1 MSKRYI
7 KDKLIVEVCADRA
20 ELGRRA
26 GADAASAIRA
36 AIEKKGRARVIFA
49 AAPSQD
55 DVLSELCSAG
65 DIDWSRVNAFH
76 MDEYIGL
83 SRTAPQGF
91 GNYLRE
97 HVFDRLPFRQVFY
110 INPEAED
117 PEAEAQRYEKLL
129 LEHPMDV
136 CILGVGE
143 NGHMAF
149 NDPAEARFDDPR
161 LVKTV
166 HLDERCRQQ
175 QVNDGCF
182 SSIGEVPK
190 TAITVTIPGLL
201 RARSMF
207 CVVPT
212 VRKAEAVARMLTGG
226 IAADCPATALRRK
239 NGARLYLDPDAASLL
254 PQGVARL

>member
-1 MSKRYI
+1 MRFAKVDSLLVY
-7 KDKLIVEVCADRA
+7 VADSRA
-20 ELGRRA
+20 QMGQLSGQE
-26 GADAASAIRA
+26 AAAAIRLLLDVKET
-36 AIEKKGRARVIFA
+36 INVMFA

-55 DVLSELCSAG
+55 DVLSELCAAG
-65 DIDWSRVNAFH
+65 DIDWSRVNAFY

-83 SRTAPQGF
+83 ARTAPQGF

-110 INPEAED
+110 INPEAAD
-117 PEAEAQRYEKLL
+117 PEAEARRYEELL
-129 LEHPMDV
+129 LAYPMDV

-149 NDPAEARFDDPR
+149 NDPAEARFDDPH

-182 SSIGEVPK
+182 ARIEEVPK

-212 VRKAEAVARMLTGG
+212 VRKAEAVVRMLTGG
-226 IAADCPATALRRK
+226 ITADCPATALRRK
-239 NGARLYLDPDAASLL
+239 SGARLYLDPDAASLVK
-254 PQGVARL
+254 QGEAGL

>member
-1 MSKRYI
+1 MKFAKVDSLLVY
-7 KDKLIVEVCADRA
+7 VADSRA
-20 ELGRRA
+20 QMGRLS
-26 GADAASAIRA
+26 GQETAAAIRLLLDVKET
-36 AIEKKGRARVIFA
+36 INVMFA

-226 IAADCPATALRRK
+226 IAAECPATALRRK

-254 PQGVARL
+254 QQGVAGL

>member
-1 MSKRYI
+1 MKFAKVDSLLVY
-7 KDKLIVEVCADRA
+7 VADSRA
-20 ELGRRA
+20 QMGRLS
-26 GADAASAIRA
+26 GQETAAAIRLLLDVKET
-36 AIEKKGRARVIFA
+36 INVMFA

-254 PQGVARL
+254 QQGVAGL